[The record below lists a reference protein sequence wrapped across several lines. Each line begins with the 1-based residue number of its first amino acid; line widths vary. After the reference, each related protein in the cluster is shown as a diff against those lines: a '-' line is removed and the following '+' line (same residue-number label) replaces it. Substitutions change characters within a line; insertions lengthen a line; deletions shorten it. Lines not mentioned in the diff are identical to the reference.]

1 MDNIDD
7 IEDLSLE
14 EWQAFLERLADG
26 NCQTNKKPP
35 MPTTPSHLLNR
46 LRNFIPLD
54 YGAENP
60 DIPLYSSTSV
70 TRETAR
76 TIRDFFCTHG
86 YLPPP
91 RAIMESQRESCI
103 LEYDIFSEIQL
114 ANIEEATSLISNFF
128 PGTLCSFSLFH
139 NRIQRYY
146 AFAGPQEHI
155 DLFAMF
161 KGMRIPAEDSLCGHA
176 VLHAKEPFFMADASQ
191 DWRYVNNP
199 FVRKGIHA
207 YIGSPVSL
215 DIDPADSSPSRRQ
228 VSIGTLNVCW
238 INETKESVSPTE
250 YQVVAYITRMLQTQ
264 IRATWEG
271 HRRTREAR
279 LRRTVLDFLDLTFE
293 ADRDIGPSRK
303 PSTAALPVNASNS
316 TSFATLATSAVR
328 MIQATLPELNYVA
341 LVDIRSIMTKV
352 SRSHSPWE
360 EEKLTLARMESDHYS
375 NRIRPP
381 RTIFL
386 SLRHPTPPYRFPQL
400 RMFRTF

>member
-1 MDNIDD
+1 MESFED
-7 IEDLSLE
+7 IEETSLE
-14 EWQAFLERLADG
+14 EWQAFLERLAING
-26 NCQTNKKPP
+26 CTTNEKPP
-35 MPTTPSHLLNR
+35 MPTTPAHLLER
-46 LRNFIPLD
+46 LRNFTAIE

-60 DIPLYSSTSV
+60 DLPLYSSTSV

-91 RAIMESQRESCI
+91 RATMEAQRESCI

-114 ANIEEATSLISNFF
+114 ANIQEATNLISNFF
-128 PGTLCSFSLFH
+128 PDTLCSFSLFH

-146 AFAGPQEHI
+146 AFAGPQTHI
-155 DLFAMF
+155 DLFSMY

-199 FVRKGIHA
+199 FVKKGIHA

-215 DIDPADSSPSRRQ
+215 DIDPSDSSSNRQQ

-238 INETKESVSPTE
+238 INQTKESVSPTE

-293 ADRDIGPSRK
+293 ADKDVGPPRK
-303 PSTAALPVNASNS
+303 AADALPINSSPSISFAALAANAIN
-316 TSFATLATSAVR
+316 
-328 MIQATLPELNYVA
+328 MIQATLPELQYVA
-341 LVDIRSIMTKV
+341 MIDTRSIVTKV
-352 SRSHSPWE
+352 SS
-360 EEKLTLARMESDHYS
+360 
-375 NRIRPP
+375 
-381 RTIFL
+381 
-386 SLRHPTPPYRFPQL
+386 
-400 RMFRTF
+400 

>member
-1 MDNIDD
+1 MDTSDD
-7 IEDLSLE
+7 IERISVD
-14 EWQAFLERLADG
+14 EWQAFLERIADG
-26 NCQTNKKPP
+26 RCHTNEKPP
-35 MPTTPSHLLNR
+35 MPTTPSHLLER
-46 LRNFIPLD
+46 LRHFIPLD

-76 TIRDFFCTHG
+76 KIRDFFCTHG

-91 RAIMESQRESCI
+91 RAIQETQRESCI
-103 LEYDIFSEIQL
+103 LEYDIFSETQL
-114 ANIEEATSLISNFF
+114 ANMKEATNLISNFF

-155 DLFAMF
+155 DLFAMT

-215 DIDPADSSPSRRQ
+215 DIDPADSSRSRRQ

-238 INETKESVSPTE
+238 INQMKQSVSPTE
-250 YQVVAYITRMLQTQ
+250 YQVVAYITKLLQTQ

-293 ADRDIGPSRK
+293 ADRDIGSLRK
-303 PSTAALPVNASNS
+303 STTDDLPVNSSNS

-328 MIQATLPELNYVA
+328 MVQATLPELHYVA

-352 SRSHSPWE
+352 SRSLSP
-360 EEKLTLARMESDHYS
+360 
-375 NRIRPP
+375 
-381 RTIFL
+381 
-386 SLRHPTPPYRFPQL
+386 
-400 RMFRTF
+400 

>member
-1 MDNIDD
+1 MVYHFNSSMDTTGD
-7 IEDLSLE
+7 IERISVD
-14 EWQAFLERLADG
+14 EWHEFLERLADG
-26 NCQTNKKPP
+26 DCHTNEKPP
-35 MPTTPSHLLNR
+35 MPTTPSHLLER
-46 LRNFIPLD
+46 LRNFIPAE

-60 DIPLYSSTSV
+60 DVPLYSSTCV

-76 TIRDFFCTHG
+76 QIRDFFCTHG

-91 RAIMESQRESCI
+91 RAIMETQRESCI
-103 LEYDIFSEIQL
+103 LEYDIFSETQLNNIQ
-114 ANIEEATSLISNFF
+114 EATSLIANFF

-155 DLFAMF
+155 DLFAMT

-176 VLHAKEPFFMADASQ
+176 VLQSKEPFFMADAAQ

-215 DIDPADSSPSRRQ
+215 DIDPADSSSNRRQ

-250 YQVVAYITRMLQTQ
+250 YQVVAYITKLLQTQ

-279 LRRTVLDFLDLTFE
+279 LRKTVLDFLELTFE
-293 ADRDIGPSRK
+293 ADRDIGPPRRSATD
-303 PSTAALPVNASNS
+303 SLPIDASNS
-316 TSFATLATSAVR
+316 TSFATLATTAVT
-328 MIQATLPELNYVA
+328 MIQATLSELKYVA
-341 LVDIRSIMTKV
+341 FIDIRSIMTKV
-352 SRSHSPWE
+352 SSPHLPSIE
-360 EEKLTLARMESDHYS
+360 
-375 NRIRPP
+375 
-381 RTIFL
+381 
-386 SLRHPTPPYRFPQL
+386 
-400 RMFRTF
+400 

>member
-1 MDNIDD
+1 MDTTED
-7 IEDLSLE
+7 IERISVD

-26 NCQTNKKPP
+26 NCQTNTKPS
-35 MPTTPSHLLNR
+35 MPTTPSHLLER
-46 LRNFIPLD
+46 LRNFIPAE
-54 YGAENP
+54 YGADNP
-60 DIPLYSSTSV
+60 DIPLYSSTCV

-91 RAIMESQRESCI
+91 RAIMEAQRESCI

-114 ANIEEATSLISNFF
+114 ANIQEATSLISNFF

-155 DLFAMF
+155 DLFAMT

-176 VLHAKEPFFMADASQ
+176 VLHAKEPFFMADAAQ

-215 DIDPADSSPSRRQ
+215 DIDPADSSSNRRQ

-238 INETKESVSPTE
+238 INQTKESVSPTE
-250 YQVVAYITRMLQTQ
+250 YQVVGYITRMLQTQ

-279 LRRTVLDFLDLTFE
+279 MRRTVLDFLDLTFE
-293 ADRDIGPSRK
+293 EERDVGPLRK
-303 PSTAALPVNASNS
+303 TAPDAPQINASNPA
-316 TSFATLATSAVR
+316 SFAALATSAVK
-328 MIQATLPELNYVA
+328 MIQATLSELQYVA
-341 LVDIRSIMTKV
+341 LIDIRSIMTKV
-352 SRSHSPWE
+352 SRPRSPKSRD
-360 EEKLTLARMESDHYS
+360 KLTFTRTESGRYS
-375 NRIRPP
+375 NRTRLS
-381 RTIFL
+381 RTTCL
-386 SLRHPTPPYRFPQL
+386 SLRHPIRPYLYPKL
-400 RMFRTF
+400 RMFRAS